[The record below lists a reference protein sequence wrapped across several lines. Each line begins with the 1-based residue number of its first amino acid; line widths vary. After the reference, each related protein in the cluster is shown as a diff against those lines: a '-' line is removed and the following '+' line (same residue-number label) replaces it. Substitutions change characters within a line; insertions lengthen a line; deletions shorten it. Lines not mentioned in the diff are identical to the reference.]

1 MLLARAAVIVTTTS
15 CLAVALAACSSP
27 GRPSTSLVASRP
39 TSPSNGSAFSYY
51 SQPVTVVVTNGV
63 TTGSAPVTSTV
74 EVATDA
80 SFTTIIATQP
90 VSPDAS
96 GRLAVTLDHLSPA
109 TTYYWRVM
117 TSAGDNPGTVS
128 APQIFSI
135 GPLLVIQPP
144 TTIQPL
150 ADTFPHK
157 RPTFIVKNA
166 THTGPPATLTYQF
179 DVAADKSFASVVTNG
194 TVPEA
199 SAQTSFVPVVDLTP
213 GVTYYWRV
221 RALDAA
227 TGVKSD
233 FAVQNFSV
241 VPDDG
246 KYRYRLELFVPDDCH
261 GSWSPF
267 IYPALSLNPIAF
279 DDALTIQG
287 DALKF
292 APRVCGD
299 STWDNLPPFTLEL
312 KRNSAAVV
320 GTIGGT
326 TYFPAVGCANGLIVQ
341 AGSRVVG
348 WEVLGTAGTA
358 GVANNDGSFEGT
370 FDGAVSAFDT
380 YDTSRVCSSKAVR
393 WRLTPWT
400 P

>member
-1 MLLARAAVIVTTTS
+1 MPLPRTAVIVTA
-15 CLAVALAACSSP
+15 CGLPLVLAGCSSP

-51 SQPVTVVVTNGV
+51 SQPVTLLIANGV
-63 TTGSAPVTSTV
+63 ATGGTLTNIV

-80 SFTTIIATQP
+80 TFTTVITTQA
-90 VSPDAS
+90 VSPDAG
-96 GRLAVTLDHLSPA
+96 GRLAITLDHLSPA
-109 TTYYWRVM
+109 TTYYWRVK

-128 APQIFSI
+128 APQSFTI

-144 TTIQPL
+144 TPVQPL

-166 THTGPPATLTYQF
+166 THTGPPATPTYQF

-261 GSWSPF
+261 GSWSFF

-299 STWDNLPPFTLEL
+299 RTWDNLPPFTLEL

-326 TYFPAVGCANGLIVQ
+326 TYFPTVGCANALIVQ

-348 WEVLGTAGTA
+348 LGEVLGTAGTA
-358 GVANNDGSFEGT
+358 GVANNEGSFEGT

-380 YDTSRVCSSKAVR
+380 YDTYRMCSSKAVR